1 MLSLLILFLYGNKYF
16 PLLLTTALLISLIH
30 MQSTPHMHIMI
41 FIVFCDGW
49 QQVLFLSGSCCSLI
63 ATRFGLCY
71 LYNSIDVFGWSMID
85 IFVNEKMMETLFL
98 ILFSI
103 WWKQGI
109 TLDKLNFCKAYFT
122 GMVIN
127 GMVILEHR

>member
-1 MLSLLILFLYGNKYF
+1 
-16 PLLLTTALLISLIH
+16 
-30 MQSTPHMHIMI
+30 
-41 FIVFCDGW
+41 
-49 QQVLFLSGSCCSLI
+49 
-63 ATRFGLCY
+63 
-71 LYNSIDVFGWSMID
+71 MID